1 MTALTGQLRAS
12 QVGWLLLVGC
22 LSGFFS
28 GLFGVGGGLIIVP
41 GLVVVLG
48 MEQRRAVG
56 TSLLAIVPAIAVGVA
71 AYAYGGSVDV
81 VAGGLLA
88 VGAVVGAQL
97 GTRVLMRLRRRTAQW
112 IFVGFVSV
120 MIVQLMLVVP
130 DRGAELLLDPGLSAA
145 LVLVGLV
152 AGMLSAIL
160 GIGGGGVVVPV
171 LMLWFGASDLVAKG
185 ASLVMMIPGVLSG
198 VWANLRRRNVDVRA
212 ALSVG
217 AASLVTSP
225 FGAWVAHQIP
235 PQVASILFAAFLT
248 FVGGTMIR
256 EAIRPEPPLG

>member
-120 MIVQLMLVVP
+120 MIVQLMLV
-130 DRGAELLLDPGLSAA
+130 
-145 LVLVGLV
+145 
-152 AGMLSAIL
+152 
-160 GIGGGGVVVPV
+160 
-171 LMLWFGASDLVAKG
+171 
-185 ASLVMMIPGVLSG
+185 
-198 VWANLRRRNVDVRA
+198 
-212 ALSVG
+212 
-217 AASLVTSP
+217 
-225 FGAWVAHQIP
+225 
-235 PQVASILFAAFLT
+235 
-248 FVGGTMIR
+248 
-256 EAIRPEPPLG
+256 

>member
-81 VAGGLLA
+81 VAGG
-88 VGAVVGAQL
+88 
-97 GTRVLMRLRRRTAQW
+97 
-112 IFVGFVSV
+112 
-120 MIVQLMLVVP
+120 
-130 DRGAELLLDPGLSAA
+130 
-145 LVLVGLV
+145 
-152 AGMLSAIL
+152 
-160 GIGGGGVVVPV
+160 
-171 LMLWFGASDLVAKG
+171 
-185 ASLVMMIPGVLSG
+185 
-198 VWANLRRRNVDVRA
+198 
-212 ALSVG
+212 
-217 AASLVTSP
+217 
-225 FGAWVAHQIP
+225 
-235 PQVASILFAAFLT
+235 
-248 FVGGTMIR
+248 
-256 EAIRPEPPLG
+256 